1 MAYTRIPNRSFG
13 TAVSVNLSDTL
24 YAALKKRCDESGD
37 TIDHVIQLALA
48 QALDLEHHT
57 LYQVSTANALV
68 QGVYQG
74 CVTVGKIKTH
84 GDFGLGTYDSLDGE
98 GLMLDGRVWQ
108 ALSDGT
114 VVEPPDAATAP
125 FWVCTQ
131 FEADRAATLADVS
144 DWENLLQQL
153 DALRDSSNLFV
164 AYRIDGIFEEITY
177 RVACRSDPGTNLV
190 QATSHQAE
198 FTLKASKGT
207 LMGFWSP
214 EYAKTFNIPG
224 YHLHLLST
232 DHKRGG
238 HVLSIKAKNLRVQI
252 MDVTT
257 VIMALPESPQFLQ
270 ADLSGDPSAALK
282 KAEGAQR

>member
-1 MAYTRIPNRSFG
+1 MTNMRISSRRFG
-13 TAVSVNLSDTL
+13 NAVTVNLSDTL

-37 TIDHVIQLALA
+37 TIDHVIQHALA
-48 QALDLEHHT
+48 QALELEHHT
-57 LYQVSTANALV
+57 IYQASTANALV

-114 VVEPPDAATAP
+114 VVEPPDSATAP

-131 FEADRAATLADVS
+131 FEADRTTTLDAVS
-144 DWENLLQQL
+144 DWEDLLGQL
-153 DALRDSSNLFV
+153 DKLRDSANLFV
-164 AYRIDGIFEEITY
+164 AYRIDGCFDEINY
-177 RVACRSDPGTNLV
+177 RVACRSEPGTNLV

-198 FTLKASKGT
+198 FTLKACTGT

-224 YHLHLLST
+224 YHLHLLSS

-238 HVLSIKAKNLRVQI
+238 HVLGIKAKNLRVQV
-252 MDVTT
+252 MDVTN
-257 VIMALPESPQFLQ
+257 VIMALPESPQFLA